1 MTLLVIVLVVALAWG
16 ALAHFIFPQRFT
28 LIEGLTQSGVATVL
42 GAVILLC
49 IYHKDL
55 SDFAILNGQVTGK
68 ERVKVSCEHSYSC
81 NCRETCSG
89 TGNNR
94 SCSTTCDTCYE
105 HSYDVDWR
113 VYTSVGDLEIDRI
126 NRQGTKEPPRWTAVL
141 PGEPAS
147 LTDSYRN
154 YLKASPA
161 SLFAMG
167 EIEKDKVTYNG
178 LFPGY
183 PRVFDYYRYNRVIQ
197 MQTSYPQADE
207 LNRTLNMELRK
218 LGAQKEVNI
227 IVVFAKTTDPMYRFA
242 FERHWLGGKK
252 NDVIVI
258 FGMDND
264 RKLSWSDVITFGKN
278 SGNELLAVVLKDEL
292 RGLSE
297 RQQFGN
303 AAMLSEVITKT
314 VTTNFKRKQMKDFE
328 YLKDDYQPS
337 QGAIMGFVIFQIILL
352 TGMTIFFYNF
362 DLQRGDWH
370 SRSTSSS
377 LLRQLHVPR
386 YTINRRRI

>member
-1 MTLLVIVLVVALAWG
+1 MTLLVILLVVAIAWG
-16 ALAHFIFPQRFT
+16 GLAHLIFPERFT
-28 LIEGLTQSGVATVL
+28 LIEGVVQSAVATVL
-42 GAVILLC
+42 GGIILLC

-55 SDFAILNGQVTGK
+55 GDFAILNGQVTGK
-68 ERVKVSCEHSYSC
+68 KSEKVNCEHSYTC
-81 NCRETCSG
+81 NCVTTCSG
-89 TGNNR
+89 SGSSRT
-94 SCSTTCDTCYE
+94 CSTICQTCYE
-105 HSYDVDWR
+105 HSYDIDWN
-113 VYTSVGDLEIDRI
+113 VFTSVGNLTIDRV

-147 LTDSYRN
+147 RTESYRN

-167 EIEKDKVTYNG
+167 EIENDKIKYAG
-178 LFPGY
+178 LFPTY
-183 PRVFDYYRYNRVIQ
+183 PRVYDYYRYNRVIQ
-197 MQTSYPQADE
+197 IKTSYPQATE
-207 LNRTLNMELRK
+207 LNNTLNMELRT
-218 LGAQKEVNI
+218 LGIQKQVNI
-227 IVVFAKTTDPMYRFA
+227 LVVFVKTTDPQYRFA

-252 NDVIVI
+252 NDVII
-258 FGMDND
+258 LFGMDD
-264 RKLSWSDVITFGKN
+264 ERKLSWTDVITFGKN
-278 SGNELLAVVLKDEL
+278 SGNEMLAVLLRDEI
-292 RGLSE
+292 RGLAE

-303 AAMLSEVITKT
+303 ATMLSGIITKT
-314 VTTNFKRKQMKDFE
+314 IANSFKRKQMKDFE
-328 YLKDDYQPS
+328 YLKDDYSPS
-337 QGAIMGFVIFQIILL
+337 GNAIMGFVIFQIILL